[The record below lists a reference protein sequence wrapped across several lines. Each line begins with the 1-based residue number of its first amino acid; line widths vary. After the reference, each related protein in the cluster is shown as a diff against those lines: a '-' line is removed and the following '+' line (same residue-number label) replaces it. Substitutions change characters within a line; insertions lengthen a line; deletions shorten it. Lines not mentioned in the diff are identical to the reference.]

1 MSYDGAKVL
10 VTGADGFIGSHL
22 TEALV
27 NCGARVT
34 ALTLYNSFDSNG
46 WLDEIPE
53 ATKGRLDLVR
63 GDVRD
68 SAFISRVVPGQD
80 IILHLAALIAIPH
93 SYAAAQ
99 TYVETNILGTLNIL
113 EAARQSGTDRIVHTS
128 TSEVYGTAL
137 KMPISEEHPLQ
148 GQSPYSASKI
158 GADMMSEAFAR
169 SFGLPVVTLRPFNT
183 FGPRQSERAI
193 IPTLIRQAL
202 DPNCDAIRVGD
213 TTPVRD
219 LTFVEDT
226 VAAFMMAGLSPD
238 LEFGRAYNAGSQKA
252 VTVADLIDLVLEL
265 SGTSKPVIQEG
276 VRMRPANSEVRALL
290 ADCSRFAAVT
300 GWQPRIGLREGI
312 GRTTEWWRA
321 RLAMGRVRSQSN
333 FMT

>member
-27 NCGARVT
+27 RSGARVT
-34 ALTLYNSFDSNG
+34 ALTLYNSFDSHG
-46 WLDEIPE
+46 WLDEVPE

-68 SAFISRVVPGQD
+68 AAFISRLVPGQD
-80 IILHLAALIAIPH
+80 IIFHLAALIAIPH

-99 TYVETNILGTLNIL
+99 TYVETNVLGTLNIL
-113 EAARQSGTDRIVHTS
+113 EAARQSGTDRVVHTS

-137 KMPISEEHPLQ
+137 KMPIAEDHALQ
-148 GQSPYSASKI
+148 AQSPYAASKI
-158 GADMMSEAFAR
+158 GADMMAEAFAR
-169 SFGLPVVTLRPFNT
+169 SFGLPVVTLRPFNS

-202 DPNCDAIRVGD
+202 DPSCDVIRVGD

-219 LTFVEDT
+219 LTYVDDT
-226 VAAFMMAGLSPD
+226 AAAFMSAGQCPD
-238 LEFGRAYNAGSQKA
+238 LEFGRAYNAGSQRA
-252 VTVADLIDLVLEL
+252 VTIADLIDLVLEL
-265 SGTSKPVIQEG
+265 SGTAKPVVQEG

-290 ADCSRFAAVT
+290 ADSSRFAAIA
-300 GWQPRIGLREGI
+300 GWRPRTSLRDGI
-312 GRTTEWWRA
+312 ALTMEWWRD
-321 RLAMGRVRSQSN
+321 RLAMGRVRSQSD